1 MSNHQAGLIGLRC
14 LYDLLNFICKDI
26 NNGKFGNKIIL
37 SIYVKMWMKE
47 IKVPNT
53 FLQKC
58 K

>member
-1 MSNHQAGLIGLRC
+1 MSNHQAGLIGLRW
-14 LYDLLNFICKDI
+14 LYDPMNFICKDI
-26 NNGKFGNKIIL
+26 NNGKFCNKLNLKTFVIL
-37 SIYVKMWMKE
+37 RMKE